1 MIKDIVFTKEEK
13 EHIVHKIKHYFN
25 KELDEDIGQ
34 FDAEFLL
41 AFFGKEIGP
50 HYYNKGLQDAQKV
63 IELQMDNM
71 KETLYTMEEPTH
83 L

>member
-1 MIKDIVFTKEEK
+1 MIKDVTFTKEEK
-13 EHIVHKIKHYFN
+13 EHIVQKIKNYFIQ
-25 KELDEDIGQ
+25 ELDDEIGQ

-50 HYYNKGLQDAQKV
+50 YFYNHGLRDAV
-63 IELQMDNM
+63 TLIESQSDVM
-71 KETLYTMEEPTH
+71 KETLYTMEEPI